1 MSTATETPDLDGAFP
16 RLTDSQIAV
25 LAARGERRPVQA
37 ADVLFRAGEPVG
49 HFFVVLAGLVAIIDD
64 YGADERVVR
73 VHGPLPHR
81 WIDLEQDS
89 GAEALLRRFGVAAA
103 QTPVVIWGGDK
114 VLRNPTN
121 ARVAELVGLRAPMP
135 QDAVCD
141 LLVVG
146 AGPAGLAAGVYGSS
160 EGLATGR
167 RDLALP
173 PQHRA
178 LPAATGSGPDRT
190 GPVGSPRHRRA
201 RRCRLRGASR
211 RQVSQVSLTPRQPRP
226 AVSSGP
232 GPPCHATER

>member
-1 MSTATETPDLDGAFP
+1 MGGNHARTAEPQTRRMRRWALALILPVAA
-16 RLTDSQIAV
+16 LT
-25 LAARGERRPVQA
+25 
-37 ADVLFRAGEPVG
+37 
-49 HFFVVLAGLVAIIDD
+49 LVAT
-64 YGADERVVR
+64 
-73 VHGPLPHR
+73 
-81 WIDLEQDS
+81 
-89 GAEALLRRFGVAAA
+89 ALLWPTEGIDSSDGLAAA

-232 GPPCHATER
+232 RPPCHATER